1 MAAPVSRDYHAS
13 HMDART
19 RGRLLLSL
27 RGEQA
32 IGLQF
37 ADARPVDPPP
47 DAAEPAPPA
56 VSLPLPRPVAAVAP
70 PLTAGAVTPVLFG
83 GGSVGPE
90 ALLGGT
96 SLPADQ
102 RRVTLQLLDENEV
115 KGCPKCR
122 LSTTRTQTV
131 FGEGDP
137 EAAIFFV
144 GEGPGETEDQ
154 TGRPFVGRA
163 GQLLDKMIAGMGLA
177 REQVYIANVCKCR
190 PPGNRVPA
198 PDEAAACLPYLVRQI
213 EVVRPKV
220 IVTLGLT
227 AAKYMLGDNKLAMG
241 KIRGQWTAW
250 RGVRLMPTFHPA
262 YVLRTPTPAVKGAVW
277 ADLKLVLAEV
287 GLPVPPPRRGP

>member
-1 MAAPVSRDYHAS
+1 M
-13 HMDART
+13 
-19 RGRLLLSL
+19 SL
-27 RGEQA
+27 RSESA
-32 IGLQF
+32 LGLQF
-37 ADARPVDPPP
+37 TDAPSLDAPTELPDEPPP
-47 DAAEPAPPA
+47 AARVSSPPVA
-56 VSLPLPRPVAAVAP
+56 KPRPVATAPAAAALFAVPAVA
-70 PLTAGAVTPVLFG
+70 
-83 GGSVGPE
+83 
-90 ALLGGT
+90 LGGQA
-96 SLPADQ
+96 LPVEQ
-102 RRVTLQLLDENEV
+102 RRLSLKLLDDNEV

-122 LSTTRTQTV
+122 LSETRTQTV

-144 GEGPGETEDQ
+144 GEGPGENEDL

-177 REQVYIANVCKCR
+177 REQVFIGNVCKCR

-198 PDEAAACLPYLVRQI
+198 PDEAAACMPYLVRQL
-213 EVVRPKV
+213 EVVRPKA

-262 YVLRTPTPAVKGAVW
+262 YVLRTPTPAVKRAVW
-277 ADLKLVLAEV
+277 DDLKMVMAEV
-287 GLPVPPPRRGP
+287 GLAVPAGRKE

>member
-1 MAAPVSRDYHAS
+1 
-13 HMDART
+13 MDDRT
-19 RGRLLLSL
+19 RSRLLLSL
-27 RGEQA
+27 RSEA
-32 IGLQF
+32 AMGLNF
-37 ADARPVDPPP
+37 VDAPAADPPP
-47 DAAEPAPPA
+47 AGAEVAAPAQPHAPRPAAITPVTRPAPAAAAAALFAPA
-56 VSLPLPRPVAAVAP
+56 ASADV
-70 PLTAGAVTPVLFG
+70 
-83 GGSVGPE
+83 
-90 ALLGGT
+90 LGGT
-96 SLPADQ
+96 SLPAEQ
-102 RRVTLQLLDENEV
+102 RRLTLKLLDENEV

-122 LSTTRTQTV
+122 LSETRTQTV

-144 GEGPGETEDQ
+144 GEGPGENEDL

-198 PDEAAACLPYLVRQI
+198 PDEAAACMPYLVKQV

-241 KIRGQWTAW
+241 KIRGQWHAW

-262 YVLRTPTPAVKGAVW
+262 YVLRTPTPAVRRAVW
-277 ADLKLVLAEV
+277 DDLKLVLAEV
-287 GLPVPPPRRGP
+287 GLSVPARPLAG